1 MAIDVSRII
10 VPYRGIAR
18 LLDRLESSGPLIP
31 ALSTVESDEIAVQG
45 PPGAAEPAAI
55 AAPPAPPAED
65 PPDVAALDDFQRTAM
80 LEALRVAAA
89 EIARADRTPGV
100 LFAPDNAAASLL
112 LGFMARK
119 AIETDRLKE
128 LPHGALEVA
137 FDDLDLSGWIGS
149 FLTDWLK
156 RLKKRP
162 FLGNPSTTAE
172 ALPSDDVRIA
182 ILGDWGTNL
191 YGAPRCAQSILAARD
206 PFDLVLHLGDVYYAG
221 THAEVRSRFLDP
233 WPRVPGARNLALN
246 ANHEM
251 YSGGEGYF
259 DSILPDFGQA
269 SSYFALSTEHFLL
282 IGLDTGYVDGD
293 LAGNQVGWL
302 QAVLASA
309 GDRKVILFTHHQPF
323 SLYEKPGLMLQS
335 KLAPLLASRRI
346 VAWYWGHE
354 HRCVIHDTHP
364 LWGFK
369 GRCIGHSGFP
379 YFRKE
384 LSAYPIGLRNA
395 DGTVWRQLGATNG
408 SPGGYTLD
416 GPNFDVKEAPNQ
428 YGPQGYAS
436 VEIAGPHFVER
447 IHSSDGRVLH
457 ERQLA

>member
-1 MAIDVSRII
+1 MAVDISQVI

-18 LLDRLESSGPLIP
+18 LLDRLESSRPLFP
-31 ALSTVESDEIAVQG
+31 APSSLESDDTAVQA
-45 PPGAAEPAAI
+45 PPGAPPQADLDEPNVLPSEDPAAF
-55 AAPPAPPAED
+55 
-65 PPDVAALDDFQRTAM
+65 AALDDFQRTAM
-80 LEALRVAAA
+80 LEALDVAAA
-89 EIARADRTPGV
+89 EIARADRAPGV
-100 LFAPDNAAASLL
+100 LYAPDNAAASLL
-112 LGFMARK
+112 LSFMARK
-119 AIETDRLKE
+119 AIASDRLKE
-128 LPHGALEVA
+128 LPHGAFEVA

-149 FLTDWLK
+149 FLTDWIK
-156 RLKKRP
+156 RLNKRP
-162 FLGNPSTTAE
+162 FLGNPNTTAE
-172 ALPSDDVRIA
+172 PLGRDDVRIA

-206 PFDLVLHLGDVYYAG
+206 PFDVVLHLGDIYYAG
-221 THAEVRSRFLDP
+221 THDEVRARFLDP

-259 DSILPDFGQA
+259 DSILPAFGQA
-269 SSYFALSTEHFLL
+269 SSYFAFSTQHFLL
-282 IGLDTGYVDGD
+282 IGLDTGYDDGD

-302 QAVLASA
+302 QAILASS
-309 GDRKVILFTHHQPF
+309 GDRKVILFTHHQPI
-323 SLYEKPGLMLQS
+323 SLYEKQGLALQS
-335 KLAPLLASRRI
+335 RLAPLLASRRI

-354 HRCVIHDTHP
+354 HRCVIYETHP
-364 LWGFK
+364 KWGFN

-384 LSAYPIGLRNA
+384 LASYPLTLRNA
-395 DGTVWRQLGATNG
+395 DGTVWRQLGATG
-408 SPGGYTLD
+408 GVPGGCILD
-416 GPNFDVKEAPNQ
+416 GPNFDVQEAPNR

-436 VEIAGPHFVER
+436 IALEGRHLLER